1 MDKYIGKRASI
12 EILQPGL
19 FTTVQDAGR
28 TGYQQYGM
36 PVAGPMD
43 IESYLLGQAL
53 VGNRTNVGSLEG
65 TVLPPTLQV
74 HGECIVA
81 FTGANMNPTI
91 NGVQVSRYIPYICQD
106 GDVIS
111 GSVTECGMRMY
122 ISFCGGIDV
131 PAINGSVSTH
141 TKAYIGGYEGRSLQ
155 RGDQLSLHDFVRG
168 ALTQCDI
175 TDTAN
180 RLFNSALY
188 NRGGRYCHEPFR
200 VVLGEQAKHF
210 TKEGIKTFV
219 NSSYVLTDQC
229 DRMGFRLE
237 GPEIAHVKGADII
250 SDGAVFGSIQVPSN
264 GKPII
269 LMADRQT
276 TGGYTKIGAVI
287 SADLPRLSQ
296 LPVGDEIQFE
306 LVSIDVA
313 QKIYRS
319 YMAKWG
325 ALHHLARRQS
335 RYVFRVKSS
344 KS

>member
-1 MDKYIGKRASI
+1 MGKYIGEKISI
-12 EILQPGL
+12 KFIQPGF
-19 FTTVQDAGR
+19 FTTIQDAGR

-43 IESYLLGQAL
+43 MESYLLGQAL
-53 VGNRTNVGSLEG
+53 VGNREMKGALEC
-65 TVLPPTLQV
+65 TVLPPTIEV
-74 HGECIVA
+74 FGECIVA
-81 FTGANMNPTI
+81 FTGANMKPTI
-91 NGVQVSRYIPYICQD
+91 NGVEVSRYIPYMCHA
-106 GDVIS
+106 GDVLS
-111 GSVTECGMRMY
+111 GSISECGMRMY
-122 ISFCGGIDV
+122 ISFAGGIDV
-131 PAINGSVSTH
+131 PLINGSVSTH
-141 TKAYIGGYEGRSLQ
+141 TKACIGGYEGRSLQ
-155 RGDQLSLHDFVRG
+155 KGDQLFLHAFNRE
-168 ALTQCDI
+168 ALTVCDSS
-175 TDTAN
+175 DTGN

-200 VVLGEQAKHF
+200 VVLGDQAKRF
-210 TKEGIKTFV
+210 TKQGIKIFV
-219 NSSYVLTDQC
+219 NSSYTLTEQC

-237 GPEIAHVKGADII
+237 GPQVEHMNGADII
-250 SDGAVFGSIQVPSN
+250 SDGAVFGSIQIPSN
-264 GKPII
+264 GKPIV

-276 TGGYTKIGAVI
+276 TGGYTKIGTVI

-296 LPVGDEIQFE
+296 LPVGDAIQFE

-344 KS
+344 NS